1 MIPDKKGYEE
11 YLKFQD
17 EILEFLNE
25 QVERLPST
33 WTERDQFW
41 LVLYVALK
49 GAEQFGATKED
60 IKQEVQSTLSLIFKK
75 GLN

>member
-33 WTERDQFW
+33 WTERDHFW
-41 LVLYVALK
+41 LVLFVALK

-60 IKQEVQSTLSLIFKK
+60 IKQEVQSILSLIFKK